1 MIGLSVQLVLLLT
14 LCHAQTDVAQIIR
27 SCGMFKL
34 YKNRYLSGVKK
45 FETVTVRLQKLG
57 LDFSLD
63 RVYFH

>member
-1 MIGLSVQLVLLLT
+1 MLRSIVHQLLLVLLT

-45 FETVTVRLQKLG
+45 FETVTVSEKPQTWI
-57 LDFSLD
+57 
-63 RVYFH
+63 